1 LAAGFE
7 YNVEGNPTPDFL
19 DLVASVRPE
28 QCTLVP
34 DAATA
39 FTSDKGWNLDAAEIA
54 GLAQPIKQLKSFGS
68 RVILFDDPNP
78 AIAARAADAG
88 ADGIEIYT
96 GDYAAAHREGKA
108 ERLLDAISELGSN
121 AKQCGLIVNAG
132 HDLNLQ
138 NIRSLIS
145 VLPHLHE
152 ASIGHELTA
161 DGLIMGID
169 RAVRL
174 YAQALK

>member
-68 RVILFDDPNP
+68 RVILFVDPNL

-88 ADGIEIYT
+88 ADGI
-96 GDYAAAHREGKA
+96 
-108 ERLLDAISELGSN
+108 AIRATMQPHIGRARRSVCSTLFPSLARMLN
-121 AKQCGLIVNAG
+121 NAG
-132 HDLNLQ
+132 
-138 NIRSLIS
+138 
-145 VLPHLHE
+145 
-152 ASIGHELTA
+152 
-161 DGLIMGID
+161 
-169 RAVRL
+169 
-174 YAQALK
+174 